1 MEYNTNVR
9 TQPPSQPGKPTS
21 TATRE
26 PRDLPEDTKEKIR
39 FRAYQIYLS
48 RNRESG
54 HDLDHW
60 LEAER
65 ELISRN

>member
-1 MEYNTNVR
+1 MEYNTNVV
-9 TQPPSQPGKPTS
+9 TQPLAQSGKPTS
-21 TATRE
+21 TATRGSRE
-26 PRDLPEDTKEKIR
+26 LPEDAKEKIR

-48 RNRESG
+48 RNRENG